1 MSRRRKCLPKL
12 YHSAKAGCLTMDEEM
27 LQDLGIVIHSS
38 SGDVCNATF
47 SPTLSSSSEDDSS
60 GGEVCKAT
68 FSPALSPS
76 SEDDISIFWDSDIIA
91 SHFRDY
97 MYQFTSIYGRKKFL
111 EWPYVHHLSTHSNRK
126 GCSSLT
132 TSGLE
137 IPTMTM
143 HIGASK
149 PS

>member
-1 MSRRRKCLPKL
+1 MSSSTSSSASRRRKCLPKL

-38 SGDVCNATF
+38 GGEVCNAIF
-47 SPTLSSSSEDDSS
+47 SPTLS
-60 GGEVCKAT
+60 
-68 FSPALSPS
+68 PS
-76 SEDDISIFWDSDIIA
+76 SDDVTSVFWESDDIA
-91 SHFRDY
+91 CHFRDY
-97 MYQFTSIYGRKKFL
+97 MDQFTSIYGRRKFL
-111 EWPYVHHLSTHSNRK
+111 EWPYVHHLSTHSNSK

-137 IPTMTM
+137 IATITVT
-143 HIGASK
+143 HTGASK